1 MDSSNSGFVSRTCRV
16 AACLGAVMLL
26 LPLLGA
32 FANPAQAQNS
42 NPNEVVIFVLD
53 LSGSMNE
60 PFDDERTKL
69 DVAKAAFIEAFA
81 NVNPPGCPC

>member
-1 MDSSNSGFVSRTCRV
+1 
-16 AACLGAVMLL
+16 MLL

-60 PFDDERTKL
+60 PFDNERTKL

-81 NVNPPGCPC
+81 NVNPDARVGLRTYGDRIPPAAPADREVS